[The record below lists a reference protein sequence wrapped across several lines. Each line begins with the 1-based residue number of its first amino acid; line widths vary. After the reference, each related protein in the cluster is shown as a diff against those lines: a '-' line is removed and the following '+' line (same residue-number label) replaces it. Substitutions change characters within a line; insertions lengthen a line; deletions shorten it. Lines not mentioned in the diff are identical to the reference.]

1 MQDAKL
7 FSSTKRNKILSWK
20 IISKIPLPLKL
31 QGKGGESSMTQEEK
45 YIMGRTAA
53 CLALCAFDDYQSS
66 LLIDWVC
73 NNEKYK
79 KLNEGMSKL
88 IAKSKQGEDTEEQIQ
103 RIYGERLETSANIL
117 NIQAA
122 LQIPEEFLEK
132 RSKTEEYVFSQMHI
146 KLAVIAPDEKEPE
159 LLLAWSA
166 ANFRLKN
173 INKELGILYAKGK
186 KTGFQIVSKEYGQV
200 KKLKEQYEKEK
211 DDAVLRL
218 EELAKEQKRSL
229 EGIPMKKG
237 KIR

>member
-1 MQDAKL
+1 M
-7 FSSTKRNKILSWK
+7 
-20 IISKIPLPLKL
+20 
-31 QGKGGESSMTQEEK
+31 
-45 YIMGRTAA
+45 
-53 CLALCAFDDYQSS
+53 
-66 LLIDWVC
+66 
-73 NNEKYK
+73 
-79 KLNEGMSKL
+79 
-88 IAKSKQGEDTEEQIQ
+88 
-103 RIYGERLETSANIL
+103 L

-186 KTGFQIVSKEYGQV
+186 KNGFQTVSKEYGQA
-200 KKLKEQYEKEK
+200 KKLKEQYKKEK

-218 EELAKEQKRSL
+218 EELAMEQKKSL
-229 EGIPMKKG
+229 EKFPLRKG
-237 KIR
+237 KGR